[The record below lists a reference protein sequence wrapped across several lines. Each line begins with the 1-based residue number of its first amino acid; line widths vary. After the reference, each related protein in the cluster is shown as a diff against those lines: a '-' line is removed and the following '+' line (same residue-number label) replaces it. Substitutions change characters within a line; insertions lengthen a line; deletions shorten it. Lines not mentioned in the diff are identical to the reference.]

1 MSLFW
6 TKRGQAEA
14 PAGDES
20 RGVFLPSQWFRG
32 NSDDFSGVDV
42 TQGETSLQSVAVRST
57 ADLICS
63 LASELPL
70 HVYTGDA
77 PEMVKRPV
85 PSNLTDPGGDGSGRE
100 DWTYRLLLSWLLR
113 GNAFGMDQTYDR
125 RGRAVTVDLMHPDI
139 VDVSVMDG
147 KPVWSVSGKVL
158 EAADE
163 RKLHHWRVNPVPGQ
177 VKGLSIIGMH
187 AQTIGVSLSSG
198 RFGAQ
203 WFRDGAHPSG
213 LLQNTEVTLTA
224 DQAKSAKEKFVAAMS
239 GNREPLVLGKGWDFN
254 AIQVSPEESQFL
266 ETQGFT
272 EAQCARM
279 FGPGFAEIMGY
290 SSSGGTLTYTNVVDR
305 RQDLL
310 VLSMNKWLRRIERVL
325 STLVPPQ
332 QYVVLNRDAL
342 LEATTITRY
351 QAHASA
357 LQHQWRTVNEV
368 RSLENLPPVPWG
380 NEPLVGATAS
390 PSTPGESDGNS

>member
-1 MSLFW
+1 MALFW
-6 TKRGQAEA
+6 TRQEQEDGR
-14 PAGDES
+14 PRDES
-20 RGVFLPSQWFRG
+20 RGVFLPMQWLRG
-32 NSDDFSGVDV
+32 GADDYSSVDV
-42 TQGETSLQSVAVRST
+42 TQGETSLQSVAVRTT

-70 HVYTGDA
+70 HVYSGDA
-77 PEMVKRPV
+77 PDRTRRPT
-85 PSNLTDPGGDGSGRE
+85 PGNLEDPGGDGMGRE
-100 DWTYRLLLSWLLR
+100 DWIYRLLLSWLLR
-113 GNAFGMDQTYDR
+113 GNGFGMEQTFDR
-125 RGRAVTVDLMHPDI
+125 RGRALTVDLLHPDH
-139 VDVSVMDG
+139 VNVSVHNG
-147 KPVWSVSGKVL
+147 RPVWAINGKVL
-158 EAADE
+158 EGADE
-163 RKLHHWRVNPVPGQ
+163 AKLRHWRVNPVPGQ

-213 LLQNTEVTLTA
+213 LLQNSEVALTPE
-224 DQAKSAKEKFVAAMS
+224 QAKSAKEKFVAALS
-239 GNREPLVLGKGWDFN
+239 GNRDPLVLGKGWDFQ

-279 FGPGFAEIMGY
+279 FGPGFAEILGY
-290 SSSGGTLTYTNVVDR
+290 ASNGGTLTYTNVVDR

-325 STLVPPQ
+325 STLVPPRE
-332 QYVVLNRDAL
+332 YVMLNRDAL
-342 LEATTITRY
+342 LESTTIQRY

-357 LQHQWRTVNEV
+357 LQHQWRTINEV
-368 RSLENLPPVPWG
+368 RRLENLPPVPWG
-380 NEPLVGATAS
+380 DEPLVGATAS
-390 PSTPGESDGNS
+390 PSTPGDTDGNS